1 MFELRR
7 VAAAIF
13 VAVFFLSNSVAAQA
27 ETVTAADG
35 STIEKFGNWR
45 GKCASPDGSN
55 NICTLSFE
63 IRSEQSQSVALF
75 FAIGR
80 NPNNEYYAIT
90 IVPLGTHLP
99 NGVKFSV
106 DGTEL
111 AAIPLQVCIPIGC
124 QSISP
129 MASDSLQRLKAG
141 NNMVVDFV
149 DIRNGPVSLNVSL
162 SGMTAGINWLDQQA
176 PS

>member
-7 VAAAIF
+7 VAAALF
-13 VAVFFLSNSVAAQA
+13 VAVFFLGTSISAQSETITA
-27 ETVTAADG
+27 EDG

-45 GKCASPDGSN
+45 GKCASPDGTN
-55 NICTLSFE
+55 NICTVSFE
-63 IRSEQSQSVALF
+63 IRSEQNQSLGLF
-75 FAIGR
+75 FAVGR

-106 DGTEL
+106 DGAEL
-111 AAIPLQVCIPIGC
+111 AAIPLQVCIPVGC

-129 MASDSLQRLKAG
+129 VVADSLQKLKAG
-141 NNMVVDFV
+141 NNMVVEFV
-149 DIRNGPVSLNVSL
+149 DIRNGPVSLNISL
-162 SGMTAGINWLDQQA
+162 SGMTAAINWLDQQT
-176 PS
+176 PG

>member
-7 VAAAIF
+7 VAAALFGAAIF
-13 VAVFFLSNSVAAQA
+13 MGISFSAQA
-27 ETVTAADG
+27 ETVTAEDG
-35 STIEKFGNWR
+35 TTIEKFGNWR
-45 GKCASPDGSN
+45 GKCASPDGTN
-55 NICTLSFE
+55 NICTVSFE

-129 MASDSLQRLKAG
+129 VAADSLQRLKAG
-141 NNMVVDFV
+141 INMVVDFI

-162 SGMTAGINWLDQQA
+162 SGMTAAINWLDQQA

>member
-7 VAAAIF
+7 VAAALF
-13 VAVFFLSNSVAAQA
+13 VAVFFVGHSVSAEA
-27 ETVTAADG
+27 ETITAADG

-45 GKCASPDGSN
+45 GKCASPDGTN
-55 NICTLSFE
+55 NICTVSFE
-63 IRSEQSQSVALF
+63 IRSQQSETVALF

-99 NGVKFSV
+99 NGVKFTV
-106 DGTEL
+106 DGTEI

-129 MASDSLQRLKAG
+129 VNADSLQRLKAG

-162 SGMTAGINWLDQQA
+162 SGMTAAVNWLDQQS

>member
-7 VAAAIF
+7 ATAALF
-13 VAVFFLSNSVAAQA
+13 VAVFFLSISISAQA

-45 GKCASPDGSN
+45 GKCASPDGTN

-99 NGVKFSV
+99 NGVKFGV

-129 MASDSLQRLKAG
+129 VAGDSLQRLKAG
-141 NNMVVDFV
+141 NNMTVDFI
-149 DIRNGPVSLNVSL
+149 DIRNGPVSLDVSL

>member
-7 VAAAIF
+7 VVAALF
-13 VAVFFLSNSVAAQA
+13 VAAFFLGNSISAQA
-27 ETVTAADG
+27 ETVIAEDG
-35 STIEKFGNWR
+35 STVEKFGNWR
-45 GKCASPDGSN
+45 GKCASPDGTN
-55 NICTLSFE
+55 NICTVSFE
-63 IRSEQSQSVALF
+63 IRSEQAQSVALF
-75 FAIGR
+75 FAVGR

-129 MASDSLQRLKAG
+129 VASDSLQRLKAG

-162 SGMTAGINWLDQQA
+162 SGMTAAINWLDQQT

>member
-7 VAAAIF
+7 AAAALFVAA
-13 VAVFFLSNSVAAQA
+13 FFLGNSISAQA

-45 GKCASPDGSN
+45 GKCASPDGAN

-106 DGTEL
+106 DGAEL

-129 MASDSLQRLKAG
+129 VAVDSLQRLKAG
-141 NNMVVDFV
+141 NNMTVDFV
-149 DIRNGPVSLNVSL
+149 DIRNGPVTLNVSL

-176 PS
+176 PG

>member
-7 VAAAIF
+7 VAAALF
-13 VAVFFLSNSVAAQA
+13 VAVFFLGNPISAQA
-27 ETVTAADG
+27 ETVIAEDG

-45 GKCASPDGSN
+45 GKCASPDGTNS
-55 NICTLSFE
+55 ICTVSFE
-63 IRSEQSQSVALF
+63 IRSEQSQTVALF
-75 FAIGR
+75 FAVGR

-129 MASDSLQRLKAG
+129 VATDSLQRLKAG

-162 SGMTAGINWLDQQA
+162 SGMTAAINWLDQQS